1 MSPTSTFPAKRR
13 VLSGIQPTAGIHL
26 GNYLGAIRRW
36 VERQH
41 EKENLFCVVDLHAL
55 TMPQDPAALR
65 ANTQELIALYIACG
79 LDPEVCTLFVQSHV
93 RAHVEAGW
101 LLTCETPLGWLNKM
115 TQFKDKSQ
123 KQESV
128 GTGLLVYPVLMAA
141 DILIYSADE
150 VPVGEDQ
157 KQHVELTRNI
167 AEKFN
172 RRFGEVLKVPQPVI
186 PEVGARIM
194 GLDNPLAKMSKSSAS
209 SPGHAILL
217 TDTPDTIM
225 KSFKRAVTDSGG
237 EIRFSDDPAK
247 AGVDNLLSIYK
258 AITGKAKEECERDFA
273 GARGYGDLKV
283 GVAEVVIAALA
294 PIRERFAQIMGDRG
308 ALDAVMQRGAEKAS
322 AIADRTVGAMKDAMG
337 LYRLPL

>member
-1 MSPTSTFPAKRR
+1 MASTPPKNSRVR

-36 VERQH
+36 VEQQH

-55 TMPQDPAALR
+55 TVPQHPEALR
-65 ANTQELIALYIACG
+65 LNTQQLIALYIACG
-79 LDPEVCTLFVQSHV
+79 LDPEACTLFVQSHV

-141 DILIYSADE
+141 DILLYKADE

-172 RRFGEVLKVPQPVI
+172 RRFGEILKVPKPVI
-186 PEVGARIM
+186 PEIGARIM

-209 SPGHAILL
+209 NPGHAVLL
-217 TDTPDTIM
+217 SDTPDTIM
-225 KSFKRAVTDSGG
+225 KAFKRAVTDSGS

-247 AGVDNLLSIYK
+247 AGVNNLLEIYK
-258 AITGKAKEECERDFA
+258 CITGKSKEQCELDFA
-273 GARGYGDLKV
+273 NARGYGDLKV
-283 GVAEVVIAALA
+283 GVAEVVIAALS
-294 PIRERFAQIMGDRG
+294 PIRDRFNQLMGDK
-308 ALDAVMQRGAEKAS
+308 ATLDAVMRRGAEKAS
-322 AIADRTVGAMKDAMG
+322 EVADQTAREMKEAMG
-337 LYRLPL
+337 LYQLPS